1 VPERL
6 LSLAAGVVLDLDPA
20 DAVDVAAEAGFGAVG
35 IWHDPLTWTLARSR
49 AVARRLA
56 ATGLVALDI
65 EPVILGRG
73 VDPGDAVVDVAADIG
88 AGNVLVASGPAEP
101 ELVADRLAE
110 LCDRAAAAET
120 RVNLEFLPI
129 FSIGSLELALQTI
142 YEIDRPN
149 GGVLVDTLHLAR
161 SGGEPADLV
170 AVPSARLP
178 YLQIA
183 DAPWV
188 GPDTSDGLRDEAL
201 HGRQLPGAGQLP
213 LAEVLRAVPGVPLS
227 FEIRSSELMARYP
240 DPLERARAVLAAG
253 RALLRSESVH
263 TGRA

>member
-1 VPERL
+1 MPERL

-20 DAVDVAAEAGFGAVG
+20 DAVDIAAEAGFGGVG
-35 IWHDPLTWTLARSR
+35 IWYEPSTWSLAQSR

-73 VDPGDAVVDVAADIG
+73 ADPGDAVVDVAADIG
-88 AGNVLVASGPAEP
+88 AQNVLVASGPAEP
-101 ELVADRLAE
+101 EFVADRLAE
-110 LCDRAAAAET
+110 LCDRAAPAET

-129 FSIGSLELALQTI
+129 FTIGSLERALETI

-188 GPDTSDGLRDEAL
+188 GPNSRDELRDEAL
-201 HGRQLPGAGQLP
+201 HGRQLPGEGQLP
-213 LAEVLRAVPGVPLS
+213 LADVLAAVPDVPLS
-227 FEIRSSELMARYP
+227 FEIRSSELIERYP
-240 DPLERARAVLAAG
+240 DPLERARAVFAAG
-253 RALLRSESVH
+253 RALLGSAQVH